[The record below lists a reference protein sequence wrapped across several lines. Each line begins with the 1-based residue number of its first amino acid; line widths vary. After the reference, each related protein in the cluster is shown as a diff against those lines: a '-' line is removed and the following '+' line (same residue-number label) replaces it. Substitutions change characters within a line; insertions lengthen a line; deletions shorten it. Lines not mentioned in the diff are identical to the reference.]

1 MGLKLLP
8 DQLARLDAWRD
19 DNGQPTRSEAIRR
32 LMDVAL
38 AAEPQPGAEVNE
50 TDFTIGDRVRSDVYG
65 LGKVVSLDAPRPRSG
80 MTGPSVAVAWDR
92 AEWGIIS
99 MSPEGLKRAG
109 GA

>member
-32 LMDVAL
+32 LMNVAL
-38 AAEPQPGAEVNE
+38 ATEPQPGVEVDD
-50 TDFTIGDRVRSDVYG
+50 TGFTIGDRVRSDVYG
-65 LGKVVSLDAPRPRSG
+65 LGKVVSLDAPRPLSG
-80 MTGPSVAVAWDR
+80 IAGPSVAVAWDR
-92 AEWGIIS
+92 AEWGIIG
-99 MSPEGLKRAG
+99 MNPKALERVG